1 MASKV
6 KAQISDKVPFV
17 AKYIGEKKL
26 DTVLR
31 VDAALNYL
39 MSNIKET
46 VDTKAFEEACGVGI
60 VITPEQIEEAV
71 EKLIL
76 THKEEILEKRSD

>member
-6 KAQISDKVPFV
+6 KTQIADKVPLIS
-17 AKYIGEKKL
+17 KYIVEKKL
-26 DTVLR
+26 DTIQR

-39 MSNIKET
+39 LNNIKET
-46 VDTKAFEEACGVGI
+46 VDIRALEEACGVGI

-71 EKLIL
+71 EKLINR
-76 THKEEILEKRSD
+76 HKDEILEKR